1 MNISPKNHIKRTR
14 VKVCGI
20 TRVEDAIHAVEAG
33 ADAIGFVFFEKSP
46 RYINQE
52 KAAEIAKV
60 LPPFISK
67 VALFVNALEIEIRS
81 VLDTVPVDLL
91 QFHGEESPEECRSYD
106 RPYIKAV
113 RMDGGVDLYQ
123 LCDDYADASA
133 LLLDSFVEGIQG
145 GTGQR
150 FDWSRVPSDL
160 DKQII
165 LAGGLTSKNV
175 ANAISEVLPYAVDVS
190 GGVEIKKGIK
200 DAAKIEEFI
209 QEVMHARK

>member
-20 TRVEDAIHAVEAG
+20 TRIEDAIHAVESG
-33 ADAIGFVFFEKSP
+33 VDAVGFVFFEKSP
-46 RYINQE
+46 RYINQG

-60 LPPFISK
+60 LPPFVSK

-91 QFHGEESPEECRSYD
+91 QFHGEESPEECRSYG

-113 RMDGGVDLYQ
+113 RMHDDVDLFQ
-123 LCDDYADASA
+123 LSDDYVDASA

-145 GTGQR
+145 GTGQT

-160 DKQII
+160 NKQII
-165 LAGGLTSKNV
+165 LAGGLTVENV
-175 ANAISEVLPYAVDVS
+175 ADAIFKVSPYAVDVS
-190 GGVEIKKGIK
+190 AGVEIGKGIK
-200 DAAKIEEFI
+200 DAAKMEEFI
-209 QEVMHARK
+209 QEVMHAK

>member
-1 MNISPKNHIKRTR
+1 

-20 TRVEDAIHAVEAG
+20 TRIEDAIHAVESG

-46 RYINQE
+46 RYINLE
-52 KAAEIAKV
+52 KAAEIAKI
-60 LPPFISK
+60 LPPFVSK
-67 VALFVNALEIEIRS
+67 VALFVNALEVEIRS
-81 VLDTVPVDLL
+81 VLDTVPLDLL
-91 QFHGEESPEECRSYD
+91 QFHGEESPEECRSYR

-113 RMDGGVDLYQ
+113 RMEDSVDLYQ
-123 LCDDYADASA
+123 ICDDYADASA
-133 LLLDSFVEGIQG
+133 LLLDSFIEGIQG

-175 ANAISEVLPYAVDVS
+175 AKAISEISPYAVDVS

-209 QEVMHARK
+209 QEVMHAK